1 MGKDLKSIAV
11 LLTCY
16 NRREKTLACLRSV
29 YTSKELSN
37 HSFAME
43 IYLTDD
49 GSSDNTG
56 KVVAQEYPGVHIIS
70 GHGNLYWTGG
80 MRSSWLNALAD
91 GNYDGFL
98 LLNDDTLLNDN
109 CFNQLF
115 ETDDLSRR
123 RYDASGIYI
132 GSVIDP
138 RTLKHTYGGSIL
150 RNKWTFEIEDII
162 PDGTIKECDFG
173 NGNIMFVPRSVVDK
187 IGILSNKYI
196 HGKSDFDYTLR
207 ARKQG
212 IPVLVC
218 SDYCGYCARD
228 HISPDFSD
236 LTFRERLANLKSPKG
251 VELHGYMHFMWSFFP
266 LRAPFVFLS
275 MWLKTLCPGCYKILN
290 KSIRR

>member
-1 MGKDLKSIAV
+1 MGKGLKSIAV

-80 MRSSWLNALAD
+80 MRTSWLNALAD

-162 PDGTIKECDFG
+162 PDGTIKEW
-173 NGNIMFVPRSVVDK
+173 
-187 IGILSNKYI
+187 
-196 HGKSDFDYTLR
+196 
-207 ARKQG
+207 